1 MASPHGLRQSVL
13 LGVGQ
18 SAGVLALAWGG
29 LLRIGEVFQATRG
42 HLVLPQDVAR
52 HQVARVDQPDLP
64 PDDEEKAVLK
74 ALTINLKELDLGS
87 LRAEATFCRLQ
98 KIPNWCVAENIGWF
112 LEPLEFWVTYSW
124 KIGRI
129 TAIVALASL

>member
-1 MASPHGLRQSVL
+1 M
-13 LGVGQ
+13 
-18 SAGVLALAWGG
+18 ALAWGG

-87 LRAEATFCRLQ
+87 LRAGGATWLLQ
-98 KIPNWCVAENIGWF
+98 TSEDSELVRRREHWLVPRTIGV
-112 LEPLEFWVTYSW
+112 LGQV
-124 KIGRI
+124 GRI
-129 TAIVALASL
+129 TAIVALACLSAAQPVSALPAHATL